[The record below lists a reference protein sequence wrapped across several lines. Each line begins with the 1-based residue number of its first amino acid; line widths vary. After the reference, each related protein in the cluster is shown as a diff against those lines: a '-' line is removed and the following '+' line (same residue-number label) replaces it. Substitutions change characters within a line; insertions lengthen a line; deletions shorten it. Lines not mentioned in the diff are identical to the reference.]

1 MNEPLEA
8 ELHSLF
14 SFDIY
19 PGASSEQNT
28 GVKLAMARFY
38 LNVPFEEKD
47 LAKQKGAQWDQE
59 QRKWFVPQG
68 KNPIYFIRWIKEL
81 NEHDYNVFS
90 QRFYIAE
97 SYQSCWRCKKTTP
110 VFGIF
115 LPRWYKYR
123 DVICGVDPA
132 EWEDCILDEWY
143 ETSSPKG
150 MEYFDS
156 KNNMIYRWLTS
167 RVWWTD
173 LTKIEII
180 STSALSRINEYSKL
194 YYPSHSKTAKM
205 NYYANHCCHCN
216 AMQGDFMMFNEPGG
230 VFFPVTH
237 EQAEKIRFHEVNETI
252 FAKASYS
259 LIPEAGG
266 FIDL

>member
-1 MNEPLEA
+1 
-8 ELHSLF
+8 
-14 SFDIY
+14 
-19 PGASSEQNT
+19 
-28 GVKLAMARFY
+28 MARFY

-123 DVICGVDPA
+123 DVIWGVDPA

-156 KNNMIYRWLTS
+156 KKNMIYRWLTS

-173 LTKIEII
+173 LTKIEI
-180 STSALSRINEYSKL
+180 
-194 YYPSHSKTAKM
+194 
-205 NYYANHCCHCN
+205 
-216 AMQGDFMMFNEPGG
+216 
-230 VFFPVTH
+230 
-237 EQAEKIRFHEVNETI
+237 
-252 FAKASYS
+252 
-259 LIPEAGG
+259 
-266 FIDL
+266 

>member
-90 QRFYIAE
+90 QRFLY
-97 SYQSCWRCKKTTP
+97 CGKLP
-110 VFGIF
+110 V
-115 LPRWYKYR
+115 L
-123 DVICGVDPA
+123 
-132 EWEDCILDEWY
+132 L
-143 ETSSPKG
+143 
-150 MEYFDS
+150 
-156 KNNMIYRWLTS
+156 
-167 RVWWTD
+167 
-173 LTKIEII
+173 
-180 STSALSRINEYSKL
+180 AL
-194 YYPSHSKTAKM
+194 
-205 NYYANHCCHCN
+205 
-216 AMQGDFMMFNEPGG
+216 
-230 VFFPVTH
+230 
-237 EQAEKIRFHEVNETI
+237 
-252 FAKASYS
+252 
-259 LIPEAGG
+259 
-266 FIDL
+266 